1 MGTIDFDFIQ
11 EKLNY
16 FFSDG
21 VYRIEVIPKEN
32 PDADRCDSNR
42 EKSSE
47 KHALESPNNGFTT
60 GKCGSNLR

>member
-1 MGTIDFDFIQ
+1 MVDFDYIQ

-21 VYRIEVIPKEN
+21 VYRIEVIPKEK
-32 PDADRCDSNR
+32 PGADAGGSDG
-42 EKSSE
+42 EKLSE

>member
-1 MGTIDFDFIQ
+1 MEDFDYIQ

-21 VYRIEVIPKEN
+21 VYRIEVIPKEK
-32 PDADRCDSNR
+32 PGADAGDSNG

-47 KHALESPNNGFTT
+47 KHAWESSKNGFTT
-60 GKCGSNLR
+60 GNNGSNLR

>member
-11 EKLNY
+11 DKLNY
-16 FFSDG
+16 FFSDD
-21 VYRIEVIPKEN
+21 VYRIVVIPKEN
-32 PDADRCDSNR
+32 PGAEAGDSDG